1 MSLAS
6 TPTVPQ
12 QLDIFADSRDVMLR
26 NDVVQALLQRD
37 ARASQRALADLA
49 DDYPGDALLAPAQ
62 LLLDALAEPSAAQRS
77 DLPAARQR
85 LGNHIATAARS
96 VLGAGDASAWLAP
109 LWRDLAQRHA
119 HLAWDGNRPDQ
130 HAAPLWLAAADWAL
144 AEQSVA
150 GIASWRRIPTPL
162 AWMAQAR
169 YRQQGLDV
177 VWPLLAELA
186 WLAPQRLA
194 GLLVT
199 LADPLLNR
207 LRRNFDDGFDDEFDA
222 NGFCPGQG
230 DGLLAW
236 LPAWALTQ
244 TPALAPHLALAEP
257 GQHTAPEQGLRLM
270 LQLLGLERH
279 GRHHELMAQRKLL
292 RDLSAP
298 LYAAYMASR

>member
-1 MSLAS
+1 MSLANDPS
-6 TPTVPQ
+6 VPV

-26 NDVVQALLQRD
+26 NDLVQALLQRD

-77 DLPAARQR
+77 DLPAARQH
-85 LGNHIATAARS
+85 LGNHIAAAARS
-96 VLGAGDASAWLAP
+96 VLGVGDACAWLTP
-109 LWRDLAQRHA
+109 LWRDLATRHA
-119 HLAWDGNRPDQ
+119 HLAWDSAQPDH

-194 GLLVT
+194 GLLGI
-199 LADPLLNR
+199 LADPLLTR
-207 LRRNFDDGFDDEFDA
+207 LRRRFDDQFDDEFDA
-222 NGFCPGQG
+222 SGICPGQG
-230 DGLLAW
+230 DLLLAW

-257 GQHTAPEQGLRLM
+257 GQHSAPEQGLRLM
-270 LQLLGLERH
+270 LQLLGLERQ

-292 RDLSAP
+292 RELSAP